1 MENFNICLMVLE
13 KLNEASQV
21 FMTDTM
27 ANVVSAVKP
36 VANTLILI
44 YLGWFGW
51 RLMFGLVD
59 IKNVAV
65 QVFKACVVYSIATQP
80 SLYNQFFGD
89 WLWKL
94 PEALAGLVLN
104 GQTSDTA
111 SFLDGLLSQ
120 FYEVRTVFIEFAHK
134 DSTMGI
140 PNLEFMI
147 AGWLV
152 LGGGIVLVMFAL
164 MIVVL
169 SKMAIAMLL
178 SVGSIF
184 VILITF
190 DSTRKFFDAWIGQ
203 ILSFSFNIMLLAG
216 VLKLIITLLKSYLT
230 NVSPLIAQAATPSI
244 ATLVPIF
251 IFCGIAIL
259 VLQQISAMGSAL
271 GGGIALSTLGAF
283 GKAADSARGTTLGAG
298 KGAYKGGSWG
308 YNKYKTRDKNNS
320 IENDKD

>member
-1 MENFNICLMVLE
+1 MENFNISMLLLD
-13 KLNEASQV
+13 KLNEASQL
-21 FMTDTM
+21 FMTDTL
-27 ANVVSAVKP
+27 ANVISAVKP

-104 GQTSDTA
+104 GQTTDTG
-111 SFLDGLLSQ
+111 SFLDGLLNQ
-120 FYEVRTVFIEFAHK
+120 FYEVRTALSDFAHK

-140 PNLEFMI
+140 PNLEFMF

-164 MIVVL
+164 LIVVM
-169 SKMAIAMLL
+169 SKMAIAILL
-178 SVGSIF
+178 SVAPIF
-184 VILITF
+184 IILITF

-203 ILSFSFNIMLLAG
+203 ILSFSFNVMLLAG
-216 VLKLIITLLKSYLT
+216 VLKLIISLLKSYLT
-230 NVSPLIAQAATPSI
+230 TLSPLITQAENPSI
-244 ATLVPIF
+244 AAIVPIL

-259 VLQQISAMGSAL
+259 VLLQISAIGSAL
-271 GGGIALSTLGAF
+271 GGGIALSTLGSF
-283 GKAADSARGTTLGAG
+283 GKAADSARGATLGAG

-308 YNKYKTRDKNNS
+308 YNKYKNRDKNNS